1 MYTEEKFEDEEDMRE
16 RTRAM
21 FKDSESGSDFD
32 HAFAALNTLAL
43 QHEALRPIVVDVLN
57 HLSILMSREV
67 SLWVRLRAEAKKITY
82 LVKT

>member
-1 MYTEEKFEDEEDMRE
+1 MRE

-43 QHEALRPIVVDVLN
+43 QHEALRPIVVDILN
-57 HLSILMSREV
+57 HLSVLMSREV
-67 SLWVRLRAEAKKITY
+67 SL
-82 LVKT
+82 